1 MINRIFFF
9 CFVCI
14 SMCVGFTIHAQTTIV
29 HCANDIFLQ
38 QTAQQNP
45 TLNSQITHLNTRLNA
60 ASISNARTTTTIPLP
75 ADTVI
80 TIPVVV
86 HIIHNNSDNSIG
98 GANIS
103 DAQIQSQI
111 DVLNKDYRRKN
122 ADTANAPSVVNAV
135 GADVKLNFCLATI
148 DPNGNATNGITRTYS
163 SQASFIYPTDETTVK
178 ALSYWPSNQYL
189 NIWVCN
195 LFLYNTTQ
203 VLLGITQLPGGDT
216 LSGLTAGDGNA
227 LTDGVLVN
235 YQSFGTSGTLLAQ
248 YALGRTVTH
257 EIGHW
262 FGLSHPWGNYNSGDC
277 TLSDYCNDT
286 PVCGDPFYAAAPS
299 CNTNTFANNPPV
311 NCSDRRMFEN
321 FMEYSD
327 DGCMNVFTKD
337 QKTRMRL
344 TLVLSPRRLALLSAN
359 NHCNAST
366 TATKAPVVSSGLF
379 MNIFPNPATEIITI
393 QTNFSSTQKLDYKI
407 YNTMG
412 QFVYDSQEQNPSDGM
427 KQISLSGY
435 ASGVYFI
442 QVSDGSQQI
451 VKRIV
456 KL

>member
-1 MINRIFFF
+1 MNRLFFL
-9 CFVCI
+9 CFVC
-14 SMCVGFTIHAQTTIV
+14 MCVGFTTRAQTTIV

-38 QTAQQNP
+38 QTAKNNP
-45 TLNSQITHLNTRLNA
+45 ALNSQINQLNARLNA
-60 ASISNARTTTTIPLP
+60 ASVSNARTTTTIPLLP
-75 ADTVI
+75 DTVI

-86 HIIHNNSDNSIG
+86 HIIHNNSDGSIG

-111 DVLNKDYRRKN
+111 DVLNKDYRRLN

-135 GADVKLNFCLATI
+135 GADVKFNFCLATI

-163 SQASFIYPTDETTVK
+163 SQVSFIYPTDETTVK

-195 LFLYNTTQ
+195 LFLSNTTQ
-203 VLLGITQLPGGDT
+203 VLLGITQFPGGDT
-216 LSGLTAGDGNA
+216 LSGLAATDGNA
-227 LTDGVLVN
+227 LTDGLLVN
-235 YQSFGTSGTLLAQ
+235 YQSFGTTGSTLLPQ

-262 FGLSHPWGNYNSGDC
+262 FGLFHPWGIYNSGDC

-286 PVCGDPFYAAAPS
+286 PVCGDPYYASAPS
-299 CNTNTFANNPPV
+299 CNSSSFANNPPV
-311 NCSDRRMFEN
+311 NCSDRRMFED

-327 DGCMNVFTKD
+327 DGCMNIFTQD

-344 TLVLSPRRLALLSAN
+344 ALVLSPRRLALLSAN
-359 NHCNAST
+359 NHCNASITAT
-366 TATKAPVVSSGLF
+366 TAPVITAGLF
-379 MNIFPNPATEIITI
+379 LNVFPNPATDIITI
-393 QTNFSSTQKLDYKI
+393 QTNFSSTQKLEYKI
-407 YNTMG
+407 YNAMG
-412 QFVYDSQEQNPSDGM
+412 QFVYDSQEQNPLNGM
-427 KQISLSGY
+427 KQINLSGY
-435 ASGVYFI
+435 ASGIYFI